1 MKMDID
7 DKYATP
13 MNELMNKNL
22 NLIES
27 LSDELFT
34 NISGQS
40 IKPVKLPLSLLDK
53 LSSVDEDL
61 AENLELMKLH
71 KSNQNIIEE
80 LSNDIL
86 NLESNIQSSLDVLNT
101 SNKELEKII
110 NEGDKVEGQI
120 KLSKD
125 S

>member
-101 SNKELEKII
+101 SNKDLEKII
-110 NEGDKVEGQI
+110 NEGDKVESQI

>member
-71 KSNQNIIEE
+71 KSNQSIIED

>member
-1 MKMDID
+1 
-7 DKYATP
+7 
-13 MNELMNKNL
+13 
-22 NLIES
+22 
-27 LSDELFT
+27 
-34 NISGQS
+34 
-40 IKPVKLPLSLLDK
+40 
-53 LSSVDEDL
+53 
-61 AENLELMKLH
+61 MKLH

>member
-1 MKMDID
+1 MDID